1 MRPPTSL
8 VTLVTTASFVALLTV
23 LPGAATGVAAK
34 PTPEQR
40 YGRQAVTASN
50 NARAQ
55 HDLREL
61 RVNDCLKGFARKQAK
76 AMAAKEEMYHQD
88 LGPIMSTCGL
98 STVGEN
104 VAYGYATGR
113 SVVWDGWMESEG
125 HRANI
130 LSTSYRLVAVAAR
143 RSSDGTWYAAQVFG
157 RA

>member
-1 MRPPTSL
+1 MSPRSS
-8 VTLVTTASFVALLTV
+8 LVTTATTAALLTGV
-23 LPGAATGVAAK
+23 LASAAAATSMA

-40 YGRQAVTASN
+40 YGRQAVNASN
-50 NARAQ
+50 NAREQ
-55 HDLREL
+55 NGLREL
-61 RVNDCLKGFARKQAK
+61 RVNDCLKDFARKQAK

-88 LGPIMSTCGL
+88 LGPILSTCGL

-104 VAYGYATGR
+104 VAYGYSSGR

-143 RSSDGTWYAAQVFG
+143 RSDDGTWYAAQVFG
-157 RA
+157 RKAD

>member
-1 MRPPTSL
+1 MRLPASL
-8 VTLVTTASFVALLTV
+8 VTLVTGVSGVAVLTGLTDPAVALT
-23 LPGAATGVAAK
+23 

-50 NARAQ
+50 NAREQ
-55 HDLREL
+55 HGLREL
-61 RVNDCLKGFARKQAK
+61 RVNDCLKDFARKQAK
-76 AMAAKEEMYHQD
+76 AMAAEEEMYHQD

-104 VAYGYATGR
+104 VAYGYGTGR

-143 RSSDGTWYAAQVFG
+143 RSDDGTWYAAQVFG
-157 RA
+157 RKA